1 MLTIVKGQTQVLKFL
16 ANPRLLSPASLA
28 TLKLTSRNN
37 ADVIISNKPVTLL
50 GMGLFSINVTDLE
63 VLPLRDDSY
72 SYAIYDGDTLLDL
85 GFVRLVEG
93 ENNNTV
99 LDYLLDFL
107 LG

>member
-1 MLTIVKGQTQVLKFL
+1 
-16 ANPRLLSPASLA
+16 
-28 TLKLTSRNN
+28 
-37 ADVIISNKPVTLL
+37 
-50 GMGLFSINVTDLE
+50 MGLFSINVTDIDIIS
-63 VLPLRDDSY
+63 LRDDSY
-72 SYAIYDGDTLLDL
+72 SYAIYDGVTLLDL